1 MCILACSY
9 YIEKDKFELNSGLFD
24 TSGDMKKLFYKISTF
39 TNKVTSNP
47 WYNLVVSISLIVVSI
62 YDSWKVI
69 LADIINFSVHKDHWV
84 LFVGLFMLI
93 HAISN
98 LIKGFTN
105 AEKTIE
111 KVESERLKTYE
122 ESFSKL
128 ADKKVEKSK
137 PLS

>member
-1 MCILACSY
+1 MCVFWLIHTVAEYRL
-9 YIEKDKFELNSGLFD
+9 EFNLRLFD
-24 TSGDMKKLFYKISTF
+24 TLRYMKKLFYKLSTF

-69 LADIINFSVHKDHWV
+69 LMDIIHFSMQKDHWV
-84 LFVGLFMLI
+84 MFVGLFMFI

-98 LIKGFTN
+98 LIKGFMN

-111 KVESERLKTYE
+111 KVESKKLHAYE
-122 ESFSKL
+122 ENFSKL
-128 ADKKVEKSK
+128 ADKERQKSK
-137 PLS
+137 PIS